1 MKQTKKG
8 EITAFL
14 SLIFVLLLS
23 FILAMA
29 ESASIQTVKNRKR
42 MDVDGAVFSLFG
54 EYQKNLLEEYQ
65 VFALDSTYESG
76 EYEESLLLDRMA
88 YYGSAGITQEIT
100 DIQLLTDNNGQAFR
114 EQVIKY
120 MESRTGI
127 TLVQNL
133 AGMASKWEEREIQ
146 GEEMS
151 EQLEEMSGQLEEAL
165 SESKESRSEDE
176 EALLE
181 NGESLSENGESL
193 QDLLPEEAG
202 GKMKVSKGAI
212 LSLVL
217 PKEFQLSG
225 KTIRPEEQVS
235 GRTCQTGRGSFPE
248 RSSSTGGVE
257 EKLLFGQYIMEKFS
271 NAMEQKGENRNLDYE
286 VEYILCG
293 KDSDAENLRSV
304 VYQLLMFRF
313 ASNYA
318 YLMSDTAKQGEAEA
332 MAATA
337 SILLVNPE
345 LEPVIKQLILILW
358 SFGESIMDLRSLLSG
373 KKIAFTKKAEN
384 WQLQLSGLFH
394 LGEAED
400 TQEGKDDE
408 DGLTYQQ
415 YIQILSFIK
424 GDTQLTMRV
433 MDRVEQNL
441 IQEKELSFFRAD
453 ACVTKIKLQNTADIW
468 NGLSYTFPVYYGYL

>member
-14 SLIFVLLLS
+14 SLVFVLLLS

-42 MDVDGAVFSLFG
+42 LDVDRAVFSLFG
-54 EYQKNLLEEYQ
+54 EYQKDLLEEYQ
-65 VFALDSTYESG
+65 VFALDGTYESG
-76 EYEESLLLDRMA
+76 VYEEGLLLDRMS
-88 YYGSAGITQEIT
+88 YYGSMGITQEIT

-114 EQVIKY
+114 EQVIQY

-127 TLVQNL
+127 TLAQNL
-133 AGMASKWEEREIQ
+133 TGLASKWEEREIQ
-146 GEEMS
+146 GQEMS
-151 EQLEEMSGQLEEAL
+151 EQLEEV
-165 SESKESRSEDE
+165 
-176 EALLE
+176 
-181 NGESLSENGESL
+181 LSENEESL
-193 QDLLPEEAG
+193 PDLLPEAAG
-202 GKMKVSKGAI
+202 GELTLSKGAV

-217 PKEFQLSG
+217 PKGFQLSG

-235 GRTCQTGRGSFPE
+235 GRSCRSGRGSFPE
-248 RSSSTGGVE
+248 RKSSTAGAE
-257 EKLLFGQYIMEKFS
+257 EKLLFEQYIMEKFG
-271 NAMEQKGENRNLDYE
+271 NVMEQKGENRNLDYE

-293 KDSDAENLRSV
+293 KESDAENLKSV

-332 MAATA
+332 MATTA

-373 KKIAFTKKAEN
+373 KRVAFTKKAEN
-384 WQLQLSGLFH
+384 WQLQLSGLFK
-394 LGEAED
+394 LGKAED
-400 TQEGKDDE
+400 TQEGQDE
-408 DGLTYQQ
+408 ENGLTYQQ
-415 YIQILSFIK
+415 YLHILTLLKS
-424 GDTQLTMRV
+424 DTQLTMRT

-453 ACVTKIKLQNTADIW
+453 TCVTKIKLQNTADIW
-468 NGLSYTFPVYYGYL
+468 NGLSYTFPAYYGYL

>member
-14 SLIFVLLLS
+14 SLIFVLLVS
-23 FILAMA
+23 FILAMV
-29 ESASIQTVKNRKR
+29 ESASIQTVKNQKR
-42 MDVDGAVFSLFG
+42 LDVDRAIFSLFG

-76 EYEESLLLDRMA
+76 EYEEGLLLDRMA
-88 YYGSAGITQEIT
+88 YYGSMGITQEIT

-120 MESRTGI
+120 MESKTGI

-133 AGMASKWEEREIQ
+133 TGLASRWEEREIQ

-151 EQLEEMSGQLEEAL
+151 EQLEEVL
-165 SESKESRSEDE
+165 SENE
-176 EALLE
+176 
-181 NGESLSENGESL
+181 ESLS
-193 QDLLPEEAG
+193 DLLPEEAG
-202 GKMKVSKGAI
+202 GELTVSKGAI

-217 PKEFQLSG
+217 PSDFQLSG

-235 GRTCQTGRGSFPE
+235 GRTCRTGRGSFPE
-248 RSSSTGGVE
+248 RSGSTGGVE
-257 EKLLFGQYIMEKFS
+257 EKLLFEQYFMEKFS

-293 KDSDAENLRSV
+293 KESDAENLKSV

-345 LEPVIKQLILILW
+345 LEPMIKQLILILW

-384 WQLQLSGLFH
+384 WQLQLSGLFK
-394 LGEAED
+394 LGKTED
-400 TQEGKDDE
+400 TLEGKDDE
-408 DGLTYQQ
+408 NGLTYQQ
-415 YIQILSFIK
+415 YLHILTFIK
-424 GDTQLTMRV
+424 GDTRLTMRTL
-433 MDRVEQNL
+433 DRVEQNL

-468 NGLSYTFPVYYGYL
+468 NGMNYTFPVYYGYL

>member
-14 SLIFVLLLS
+14 SLIFVLLVS

-29 ESASIQTVKNRKR
+29 ESATIQTIKNQKR
-42 MDVDGAVFSLFG
+42 MDVDRAVFSLFG

-88 YYGSAGITQEIT
+88 YYGSMGITQEIT
-100 DIQLLTDNNGQAFR
+100 DIQLLTDNGGQAFR

-133 AGMASKWEEREIQ
+133 TGLASSWEEQEIQ

-151 EQLEEMSGQLEEAL
+151 EQLEEV
-165 SESKESRSEDE
+165 
-176 EALLE
+176 
-181 NGESLSENGESL
+181 LSENEESL
-193 QDLLPEEAG
+193 PDLLPEEAG
-202 GKMKVSKGAI
+202 GELKVSKGAI

-217 PKEFQLSG
+217 PKDFQLSG
-225 KTIRPEEQVS
+225 KTICPEEQVS
-235 GRTCQTGRGSFPE
+235 RRTCRTGRGSFPK
-248 RSSSTGGVE
+248 RHSSTAGVE
-257 EKLLFGQYIMEKFS
+257 EKLLFEQYFMEKFS
-271 NAMEQKGENRNLDYE
+271 NALEQKGENRNLDYE

-293 KDSDAENLRSV
+293 KESDAENLKSV

-345 LEPVIKQLILILW
+345 LEPMIKQLILILW

-384 WQLQLSGLFH
+384 WQLQLSGLFK
-394 LGEAED
+394 LGKAED
-400 TQEGKDDE
+400 TQEGKDDQN
-408 DGLTYQQ
+408 GLTYQQ
-415 YIQILSFIK
+415 YLHILTFIK
-424 GDTQLTMRV
+424 GDTQLTMRTL
-433 MDRVEQNL
+433 DRVEQNL

-453 ACVTKIKLQNTADIW
+453 ACVTKIRLQNTADIRS
-468 NGLSYTFPVYYGYL
+468 GLSYAFPVYYGYL